1 MNCYGRIMF
10 LCNWLPVYDY
20 IERYFLRHSWSSF
33 HLWKCFCWMSFN
45 AKCAWM
51 DVIINFCSH
60 QCNNFSIFNNWIMY
74 STQKKGIISLTGV
87 WKKALSIF
95 FLLCLSSIIRI
106 LHYHPSIGG
115 KLSFLWIII
124 ISCRI
129 NSLVWLQA
137 SHACIIWN
145 PRGSK
150 RHHHHQTCV
159 ESQSYKEKATKFLKI
174 TYILYHRMVGRYIYI

>member
-10 LCNWLPVYDY
+10 LSNWLPVYDY
-20 IERYFLRHSWSSF
+20 IERYVLRHSWSSF

-106 LHYHPSIGG
+106 LHLPSQHWRKIV
-115 KLSFLWIII
+115 LSLDYYYFLQDQL
-124 ISCRI
+124 SNLTSGFPCLY
-129 NSLVWLQA
+129 NL
-137 SHACIIWN
+137 
-145 PRGSK
+145 
-150 RHHHHQTCV
+150 
-159 ESQSYKEKATKFLKI
+159 ESQGF
-174 TYILYHRMVGRYIYI
+174 